1 MEVALLGT
9 DVSEVEKILSGDL
22 ILGNYE
28 SIILLGSEA
37 QSQLRSFS
45 KAISEILLNDNGD
58 LEYLIHDIIKEID
71 EFKIKSSTKSKVVVF
86 SGLKRQRNLLIKQY
100 NSVLTY
106 IDKMAISLQL
116 QEAQLIKDSA
126 IMNQMQKS
134 IELAIADI
142 EKSIENG
149 EEFVKKRD
157 AVKTEDPLDDWYG
170 RLERRIEDLRIS
182 HTVLLQSQSQLLLM
196 LENNKKLI
204 DKILATLSGTIPIW
218 RNQISLLLGI
228 EKMNRDI
235 ETQER
240 ITKITEQFI
249 ESNSKRIYK
258 KLNKRLYKEI
268 DVEKLKQA
276 NNELTKGLNELV
288 NIEEK
293 NEAVRLE
300 LESHLI

>member
-1 MEVALLGT
+1 MGT
-9 DVSEVEKILSGDL
+9 NVSEVEKILLGDL
-22 ILGNYE
+22 LPGNYE
-28 SIILLGSEA
+28 SIILLGGEA

-45 KAISEILLNDNGD
+45 KAISEILLNDNRD

-71 EFKIKSSTKSKVVVF
+71 EFQIKSSAKSKVVVF
-86 SGLKRQRNLLIKQY
+86 SGLKRQRGLLIKQY

-134 IELAIADI
+134 IELVIADM
-142 EKSIENG
+142 EKAIENG
-149 EEFVKKRD
+149 EEFVRKRD
-157 AVKTEDPLDDWYG
+157 AVKTEDSLDDWYG
-170 RLERRIEDLRIS
+170 RLERRLEDLRIS
-182 HTVLLQSQSQLLLM
+182 HTVLLQSQSQLMLM
-196 LENNKKLI
+196 LENNKKLV

-218 RNQISLLLGI
+218 RNQITLLLGI

-249 ESNSKRIYK
+249 KSNSKRIHR
-258 KLNKRLYKEI
+258 KLNKRQYKEI
-268 DVEKLKQA
+268 DVEKLKKA
-276 NNELTKGLNELV
+276 NNELTKSLNELV
-288 NIEEK
+288 NIEE
-293 NEAVRLE
+293 NNAAVRLE
-300 LESHLI
+300 LESYLI

>member
-9 DVSEVEKILSGDL
+9 DVSEVEKILSGNL

-45 KAISEILLNDNGD
+45 KAISEILMNDNGD
-58 LEYLIHDIIKEID
+58 LEYLIHDIIKEIV

-157 AVKTEDPLDDWYG
+157 VVKTEDPLDDWYG

-196 LENNKKLI
+196 LENNKKLV

-249 ESNSKRIYK
+249 ESNSKRIHK
-258 KLNKRLYKEI
+258 KLNKRPYKEI

>member
-1 MEVALLGT
+1 MGT